1 MKRANTSGGGKS
13 QVGPKKS
20 VNSPFSSDNEEPK
33 KQEQPISD
41 PNKLADTEEEKK
53 AAAQSAL
60 SSRSFLGKRK
70 ATHMPMKEDKSKKP
84 PPPA

>member
-1 MKRANTSGGGKS
+1 MKRANTPGGGKS

-41 PNKLADTEEEKK
+41 SNKLADTEEE
-53 AAAQSAL
+53 
-60 SSRSFLGKRK
+60 
-70 ATHMPMKEDKSKKP
+70 
-84 PPPA
+84 